1 MKKDMNKILLV
12 YNTCGIRGDNTDHY
26 IKCINTFLEQ
36 NFDGFRIV
44 LSSCKNSTE
53 CIKKIVSTFGN
64 KISYCL
70 TPELHTVNITFNN
83 AVRKSVKEF
92 GDFESYMYVDSG
104 CWFED
109 KDILQK
115 TYDCL
120 KSGKNGIVAVQ
131 VDNDEALNVLDPKF
145 KHSTDE
151 IQIRDE
157 HYVIPIGKSINQHVH
172 LFSHKIYKNCNDKIE
187 PDVFAAYCSESVFNY
202 IAAAS
207 GQRWVIMADKQVNH
221 HRSIDG
227 ASSGFSHNSYRHG
240 NTWNNLLYGR
250 DALQFI
256 NDQQAYEVG
265 VGYEECN
272 NVMNHNPKA
281 YDEEG
286 FSKNPDKLLEKV
298 NQYFFLTDEEL
309 NYENI
314 KCKFVR

>member
-1 MKKDMNKILLV
+1 MNKVLLV
-12 YNTCGIRGDNTDHY
+12 YNTCGIRGDNTEHY
-26 IKCINTFLEQ
+26 VKCINSFLEQ
-36 NFDGFRIV
+36 DFEGFKIV
-44 LSSCKNSTE
+44 LSSCKNSPE
-53 CIKKIVSTFGN
+53 CIKKLISTFGN
-64 KISYCL
+64 RISYCL

-83 AVRKSVKEF
+83 AVRKSVEEF

-109 KDILQK
+109 KDIIQN

-120 KSGKNGIVAVQ
+120 KSGEHGIVAVQ
-131 VDNDEALNVLDPKF
+131 VDNDEALDVLDPKF

-151 IQIRDE
+151 IQIKGD

-207 GQRWVIMADKQVNH
+207 NQRWVIMADKQVNH

-227 ASSGFSHNSYRHG
+227 ASSGFSATSRNHG
-240 NTWNNLLYGR
+240 NSWNNLLYGR
-250 DALQFI
+250 DASEFI
-256 NDQQAYEVG
+256 NDKEAYEVG

-272 NVMNHNPKA
+272 NIMNHNPDA

-286 FSKNPDKLLEKV
+286 FVKNPDKLLEKV
-298 NQYFFLTDEEL
+298 NQYFFLTDDEL
-309 NYENI
+309 DYDKI
-314 KCKFVR
+314 KYKFLP